1 MNISK
6 ECLVVNVCVSTWQG
20 QRLDKA
26 LTVKTENDA
35 NAKAGTLRV
44 SKYIIPQEALKGIT
58 TAIGRVRVHLT
69 KETLPWRDNGDR
81 LLPRKNYPKF
91 IADHSKLVA
100 EHDKAVED
108 FLENKYPEAL
118 EQAEFRMVDAY
129 NADDYPS
136 VNELRR
142 KFAIT
147 LDIEAVSKSFD
158 IRLNDNADMIQ
169 QRVNTA
175 VAQLWKRLEE
185 PLAHFANKMTDTS
198 EEASFKAATINNL
211 KQMVEFVEQMNFTG
225 DETLE
230 AMRAEIEAKL
240 VGYEAASLREDD
252 KLRASVGAEATRI
265 LETMKGFMNAF
276 GGGDE

>member
-1 MNISK
+1 M
-6 ECLVVNVCVSTWQG
+6 G
-20 QRLDKA
+20 QKLDKA
-26 LTVKTENDA
+26 LTAKTEDSA

-44 SKYIIPQEALKGIT
+44 SKYVVAQEALKGIT
-58 TAIGRVRVHLT
+58 TAIGRIRVHLT

-91 IADHSKLVA
+91 IADHSKLVQD
-100 EHDKAVED
+100 HDMAVED
-108 FLENKYPEAL
+108 FLTNKYPEAL

-136 VNELRR
+136 VADLRHR
-142 KFAIT
+142 FAVT

-158 IRLNDNADMIQ
+158 IRLNDNTDMIQ

-185 PLAHFANKMTDTS
+185 PLSHFANKMNTTDEDET
-198 EEASFKAATINNL
+198 FKAATITNL
-211 KQMVEFVEQMNFTG
+211 KNMVEFVGQMNFTS

-230 AMRAEIEAKL
+230 MIRAEIESKL
-240 VGYEAASLREDD
+240 MGYEAAALRKDD
-252 KLRASVGAEATRI
+252 KLRASVGAEATDI
-265 LETMKGFMNAF
+265 LDKMRGYMSSM
-276 GGGDE
+276 GGDE